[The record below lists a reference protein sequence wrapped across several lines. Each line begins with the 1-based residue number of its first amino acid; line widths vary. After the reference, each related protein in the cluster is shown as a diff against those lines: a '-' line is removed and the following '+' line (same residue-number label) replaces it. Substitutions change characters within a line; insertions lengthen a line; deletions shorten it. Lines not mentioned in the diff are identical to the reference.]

1 MQLKWNKLLSV
12 WAVQRR
18 LAREMLLQSRDSLAF
33 PLFNLKGYPM
43 KKILIAS
50 AILCFASAQAMA
62 QTTAPVGGA
71 PVPAAAAP
79 AAGAAAG
86 AAVGGTVAGLST
98 SALIAIGAA
107 VAVVAGA
114 ASSDSTT
121 THTTPTHH

>member
-1 MQLKWNKLLSV
+1 MSTWT
-12 WAVQRR
+12 VQRR
-18 LAREMLLQSRDSLAF
+18 LAKEMLLQSCDSLAF

-79 AAGAAAG
+79 AAGATG

-121 THTTPTHH
+121 AHTTPTHH

>member
-1 MQLKWNKLLSV
+1 MSSRAV
-12 WAVQRR
+12 WRR
-18 LAREMLLQSRDSLAF
+18 LAGEMLLQSRDSLAF

-121 THTTPTHH
+121 THHGTTTHH

>member
-79 AAGAAAG
+79 AAGATG

-121 THTTPTHH
+121 AHTTPTHH

>member
-1 MQLKWNKLLSV
+1 MVWYAAKIEQIIIGMDCAGRLS
-12 WAVQRR
+12 
-18 LAREMLLQSRDSLAF
+18 REMLLQSCDSLAF

-62 QTTAPVGGA
+62 QSTPAPAPV
-71 PVPAAAAP
+71 AAAP
-79 AAGAAAG
+79 AAGAAA
-86 AAVGGTVAGLST
+86 GGTVAGLST

-121 THTTPTHH
+121 AHTTPSHAK

>member
-79 AAGAAAG
+79 AAGAAG